1 MVWYTEEKDRAA
13 LSAAHNLGRSF
24 EMKQLT
30 EQADLLKKEIYMDVL
45 REVCWLS
52 SATLL
57 DKRANVRVP
66 AQ

>member
-1 MVWYTEEKDRAA
+1 
-13 LSAAHNLGRSF
+13 
-24 EMKQLT
+24 MKQLT
-30 EQADLLKKEIYMDVL
+30 EQIDLLKKEIYMDVL

-57 DKRANVRVP
+57 DKRANVRVL